1 MTVIAAHLFAD
12 HREPKCARVIPRFTV
27 EPAMAAKHRPVGL
40 ARHLG
45 AAREPCGAG
54 RIEWLLS
61 ALLAHHR
68 GFALGSAMRRADRDA
83 GTSAAAREALDAFD
97 AILGADGRPLPAR
110 LRRLVLARLAAA
122 LRPRQL
128 RSAIRR
134 AIAAR
139 SSAMPKSVRDD
150 VASTSG

>member
-1 MTVIAAHLFAD
+1 M
-12 HREPKCARVIPRFTV
+12 PRFTL
-27 EPAMAAKHRPVGL
+27 EPAMAAKHRPLGS
-40 ARHLG
+40 AQHLG
-45 AAREPCGAG
+45 AAHRELCDAG
-54 RIEWLLS
+54 RIRWLLS
-61 ALLAHHR
+61 ALLAHHQ

-83 GTSAAAREALDAFD
+83 GVSAEARDALDAFD
-97 AILGADGRPLPAR
+97 AILGAEELPLPAR

-122 LRPRQL
+122 LNPRQL

-139 SSAMPKSVRDD
+139 SSSMPAPVRDD

>member
-1 MTVIAAHLFAD
+1 MTAIAAHLFAG
-12 HREPKCARVIPRFTV
+12 HRETDCSRVIPRFTV
-27 EPAMAAKHRPVGL
+27 EPAMAAKHRPVGS
-40 ARHLG
+40 AQHPV

-54 RIEWLLS
+54 PIKWLLS

-68 GFALGSAMRRADRDA
+68 GFALGSAMRCADREA
-83 GTSAAAREALDAFD
+83 GASAAAREALDALD
-97 AILGADGRPLPAR
+97 AVLGADGRPLPAR

-122 LRPRQL
+122 LRPRQP